1 MTMLKELVSM
11 DLVEPSYVHIC
22 ERIPHHY
29 QIQIKFDYNKIEIEE
44 HAKKQKRSYFL
55 AILFLINTIDSSI
68 ITAKS
73 GRIIQ
78 IENSETVGVG
88 EGVVFGEELAV
99 EAGVGEGTEVVADVG
114 FGVEVGAAAALK
126 FNPTNQKDENL
137 CWRLGVVN
145 HS

>member
-1 MTMLKELVSM
+1 MVAA
-11 DLVEPSYVHIC
+11 V
-22 ERIPHHY
+22 
-29 QIQIKFDYNKIEIEE
+29 
-44 HAKKQKRSYFL
+44 FL
-55 AILFLINTIDSSI
+55 AVLLLINTIGSNVATMNI
-68 ITAKS
+68 
-73 GRIIQ
+73 GRITQ
-78 IENSETVGVG
+78 DGNSGTVGVG